1 MKPGTMGLGQ
11 EQPHDGECCKQRRAD
26 ADLRFE
32 TAALLQDL
40 ADRIRA
46 GQVRRW
52 QIETVLPSLRMV
64 AAVLRETPRKG
75 MRNGG

>member
-1 MKPGTMGLGQ
+1 MPMSQ
-11 EQPHDGECCKQRRAD
+11 ESKVMTTTDTRRAD

-52 QIETVLPSLRMV
+52 QIETCLPSLRMV
-64 AAVLRETPRKG
+64 AAVMKETPRKG
-75 MRNGG
+75 Q

>member
-1 MKPGTMGLGQ
+1 MTTMIR
-11 EQPHDGECCKQRRAD
+11 EQHRSD

-40 ADRIRA
+40 ADRVRA

-64 AAVLRETPRKG
+64 AHILKEPEVKRASK
-75 MRNGG
+75 

>member
-1 MKPGTMGLGQ
+1 MNSPDT
-11 EQPHDGECCKQRRAD
+11 RRAD
-26 ADLRFE
+26 ADLRYE

-52 QIETVLPSLRMV
+52 QIETVLPSLRMC
-64 AAVLRETPRKG
+64 AHVLRETPGKG
-75 MRNGG
+75 TGR